1 MSTLDY
7 MFNDTQHPR
16 NHCADV
22 LQMNRQTFST
32 RCKEA
37 YGVEAY
43 EARFPRRPQVTAE
56 TKLKMIELILKTDL
70 SFADIG
76 RMFDVSHT
84 PVSKIART
92 VMTFAQLDAR
102 EINSRKAGGH
112 KANGTNDATYL
123 LCQAPDWYTGYINRC
138 GQTRVHIINWCEANG
153 ETALPEGYVV
163 HHIDHDHRNNEPSNL
178 QLMTRGEHTS
188 HHHNRS

>member
-43 EARFPRRPQVTAE
+43 EARFPRRPQVTAQ

-102 EINSRKAGGH
+102 ENSSRKIAVH
-112 KANGTNDATYL
+112 RVNGTNDATYVHMK
-123 LCQAPDWYTGYINRC
+123 APDWYTGYTNHS
-138 GQTRVHIINWCEANG
+138 GWTKAHIINWCEANG
-153 ETALPEGYVV
+153 ETELPEGCVV

-178 QLMTRGEHTS
+178 QLMTQSEHTS